1 MIVLTIEADN
11 GACLRKYFADGE
23 LSLVLNLA
31 EHLTRVDSNGEPYF
45 EEAKSMPYKIKSC
58 FVSYQDE
65 SRS

>member
-23 LSLVLNLA
+23 LSLVRDLA

-45 EEAKSMPYKIKSC
+45 EEAKSMPYKIKRC
-58 FVSYQDE
+58 LVAYQDE